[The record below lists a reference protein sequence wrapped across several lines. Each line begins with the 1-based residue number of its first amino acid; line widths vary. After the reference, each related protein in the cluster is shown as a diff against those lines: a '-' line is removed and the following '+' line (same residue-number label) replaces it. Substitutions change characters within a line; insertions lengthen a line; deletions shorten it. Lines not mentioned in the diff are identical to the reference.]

1 MSNDRTPTESEIDAA
16 SIRVTTGVAHGAIL
30 AAFLLGTVW
39 LGGDPLVSASILAG
53 GWIADGV
60 ATYVR
65 MNLRIRR
72 ARDRRRYGGQ
82 P

>member
-1 MSNDRTPTESEIDAA
+1 MSDDRTPTEGEIEQASVRAA
-16 SIRVTTGVAHGAIL
+16 TGVAHGAIL

-60 ATYVR
+60 ATYVGMR
-65 MNLRIRR
+65 HRIRR
-72 ARDRRRYGGQ
+72 ARERRRYGGR